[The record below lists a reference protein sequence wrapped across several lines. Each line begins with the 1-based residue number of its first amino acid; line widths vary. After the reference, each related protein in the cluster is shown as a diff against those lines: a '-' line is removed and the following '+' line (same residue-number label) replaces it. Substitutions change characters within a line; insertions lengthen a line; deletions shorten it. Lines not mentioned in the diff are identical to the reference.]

1 MARPSESPRGYYTG
15 PPGLLHRPV
24 GPSDRGGLVVEP
36 AACGICDRPI
46 YFDRVERVTAS
57 RWHHARTPELGC
69 AEIAAEPGL
78 LEDHRHPLM
87 RRDAALATIDLAVG
101 SGSAPLP
108 VAAVADLPPAVFD
121 SAILGGASLRRSG
134 DRSDATDELVSL
146 IDAELPGRFDDP
158 SHVAVMNRLAEF
170 FGVNEDP
177 FPETFD
183 ARGDA
188 HHFGSDA

>member
-15 PPGLLHRPV
+15 PPG
-24 GPSDRGGLVVEP
+24 EP
-36 AACGICDRPI
+36 AACETCDRPI

-69 AEIAAEPGL
+69 AEIAAETYL
-78 LEDHRHPLM
+78 REDHRHPLM

-101 SGSAPLP
+101 SGAAPLP

-121 SAILGGASLRRSG
+121 SAILGGATLLNG
-134 DRSDATDELVSL
+134 DRTDATDELVSL

-158 SHVAVMNRLAEF
+158 SHVAVMTRLAEF

-188 HHFGSDA
+188 HHFGSEA